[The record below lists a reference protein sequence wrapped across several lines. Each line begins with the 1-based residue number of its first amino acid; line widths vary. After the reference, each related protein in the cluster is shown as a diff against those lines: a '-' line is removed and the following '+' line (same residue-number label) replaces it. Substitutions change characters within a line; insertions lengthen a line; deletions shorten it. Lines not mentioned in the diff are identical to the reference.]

1 MPSPSKWKR
10 RQLSGVVDM
19 DSRGGKSC
27 STRLVAFYDVIT
39 GWVDRRRIVNVAY
52 IDFSTVSHNILVMK
66 LRNWGIDE

>member
-1 MPSPSKWKR
+1 
-10 RQLSGVVDM
+10 M

-39 GWVDRRRIVNVAY
+39 DWVDRRRIVNVAY